1 VTEIVRVRSA
11 TCDMFPSLAA
21 RYRLFPIMLR
31 QLNGRAKVVGASPH
45 EGRLAWDGSLASPAV
60 FGPPSR
66 RSNVR
71 VGSHTKPFPR
81 VALGDRLARYLRCSR
96 RSRCTSFSLPED
108 IVARVV
114 ARVERAHPFNRLEE
128 AAQHADRDNSDRRGD
143 GRRYGCHGYRYQP
156 RASGRQHHRIDL
168 LRPGVSLEGDNNA
181 PFCLQSVKFLPNHRS
196 MMTRRVGVGAGICV
210 FQISSCS
217 SRAREP

>member
-1 VTEIVRVRSA
+1 MVVQRWSAQVRMR
-11 TCDMFPSLAA
+11 
-21 RYRLFPIMLR
+21 
-31 QLNGRAKVVGASPH
+31 GGWH
-45 EGRLAWDGSLASPAV
+45 GDGSLASPAV

-114 ARVERAHPFNRLEE
+114 ARVERAHPFDRLEE
-128 AAQHADRDNSDRRGD
+128 AAQHA
-143 GRRYGCHGYRYQP
+143 GYRYQP

-168 LRPGVSLEGDNNA
+168 LRLGVSLERDNNA
-181 PFCLQSVKFLPNHRS
+181 PFCLPSVKFLPNHRS
-196 MMTRRVGVGAGICV
+196 TMTRRVGVGAGICV